1 MRVESRIFELLTI
14 FFFAIGT
21 IYLVLSREPAGSAA
35 LFLTGGLSLI
45 VGTYFRFV
53 ARRLE
58 APRPE
63 DNPGGEISDG
73 AGDVGFF
80 SPGSYWPFGIA
91 LAASVAGLGL
101 VFWMWWLIAA
111 GLIMVIFGACGMLFE
126 YYSGTRHTAEH

>member
-80 SPGSYWPFGIA
+80 SPGSYWPFGVA
-91 LAASVAGLGL
+91 LSVALGGLPPAPHHFLL
-101 VFWMWWLIAA
+101 VP
-111 GLIMVIFGACGMLFE
+111 
-126 YYSGTRHTAEH
+126 